1 MVVNQNKKIRFTL
14 QLVKSDGKTV
24 ETDADV
30 SYQIISTTGSIS
42 TVIVSSRTATY
53 NSTTKSYLDT
63 LDPSVDWTNQEVGS
77 YLVVWSVSN
86 TEDDFLDTYTEEL
99 EISIEE
105 DKIDRILGLV
115 HQNMLIDNATYDTHG
130 NLVAARLRIYY
141 DSASVGS
148 SNNVIASYEIEAD
161 AQTVG
166 QFTTWKQIEG

>member
-1 MVVNQNKKIRFTL
+1 MVVNQNKEIRFTI

-30 SYQIISTTGSIS
+30 SYQIISTTGAIT
-42 TVIVSSRTATY
+42 TVIVSSRTTTY

-63 LDPSVDWTNQEVGS
+63 LEPSVDWQDQDVGS

-115 HQNMLIDNATYDTHG
+115 HQNMLIDRTTYDHQG
-130 NLVAARLRIYY
+130 NLIKARLRIYS

-148 SNNVIASYEIEAD
+148 INNIIASYDIEAD
-161 AQTVG
+161 AGELG
-166 QFTTWKQIEG
+166 QFTTWKQIES